1 MSGISGIRGEN
12 RDAGD
17 GKNKQMKF
25 VKRRTDFKV
34 HSQIRKNDEIC
45 SSSFIW
51 ERKICLR
58 AKCVGLYREKSRFTS

>member
-12 RDAGD
+12 RDEGK

-34 HSQIRKNDEIC
+34 HSQIIKATGE
-45 SSSFIW
+45 S
-51 ERKICLR
+51 EETVTKIIEELG
-58 AKCVGLYREKSRFTS
+58 K

>member
-25 VKRRTDFKV
+25 VK
-34 HSQIRKNDEIC
+34 IN
-45 SSSFIW
+45 
-51 ERKICLR
+51 
-58 AKCVGLYREKSRFTS
+58 A

>member
-34 HSQIRKNDEIC
+34 HSQIIKATGE
-45 SSSFIW
+45 S
-51 ERKICLR
+51 EETVTKIIEELG
-58 AKCVGLYREKSRFTS
+58 K

>member
-51 ERKICLR
+51 ERKMFVSKVCG
-58 AKCVGLYREKSRFTS
+58 AV

>member
-51 ERKICLR
+51 ERKM
-58 AKCVGLYREKSRFTS
+58 VY

>member
-12 RDAGD
+12 RDARD

-51 ERKICLR
+51 ERKM
-58 AKCVGLYREKSRFTS
+58 VY